1 MLTVTESRGLA
12 LARGIIVFLIAPI
25 HCVMIYSTPE
35 VKQGLLGNVMAFF
48 AEYPGA
54 HLFMF
59 LMGAFV
65 VLSRDKPY
73 ATILKRFSL
82 LLVTGWLL
90 NVFKFVIPHLLHL
103 LPENFYINNH
113 IEQDNYTTYRLL
125 FINDILQFASFAYLV
140 CAVIRKA
147 SSPMIITGISGLAI
161 LVFSPFLWN
170 RGTTGNLFANAFLD
184 LLGGIPPNAYFPLF
198 PWLFHCLSG
207 MMFALILQRNILSHR
222 IFIMTGILLVLFGH
236 FISLFEPA
244 AWHITFFR
252 AGPGGTILHNG
263 ITLLWISLF
272 VAISENVSSNKV
284 FHFFGW
290 CSRHITSIY
299 LVQWCIIMWV
309 LLWVGYEKSGNMQ
322 SLVLI
327 TAISF
332 ISLVISRAITKIQ
345 SLKNNTIIKK

>member
-25 HCVMIYSTPE
+25 HCVMVYSTPE
-35 VKQGLLGNVMAFF
+35 VKQGPLGNIMAFF
-48 AEYPGA
+48 AENPGA

-65 VLSRDKPY
+65 VLSRDKPCI
-73 ATILKRFSL
+73 TILKRFVL
-82 LLVTGWLL
+82 LLITGWLL

-113 IEQDNYTTYRLL
+113 IVQDSYTTYRLL

-140 CAVIRKA
+140 CAFIRKS

-161 LVFSPFLWN
+161 LVFSPFLWD
-170 RGTTGNLFANAFLD
+170 RGTSTNLFVNVILD
-184 LLGGIPPNAYFPLF
+184 LLGGFPPKAYFPLF

-207 MMFALILQRNILSHR
+207 MMFALLLQRNMLNHK
-222 IFIMTGILLVLFGH
+222 IFVMTGILLVSFGH
-236 FISLFEPA
+236 FISLFEPVF
-244 AWHITFFR
+244 WHITFFR

-263 ITLLWISLF
+263 ITILWISLF
-272 VAISENVSSNKV
+272 VAISENVRSNQV
-284 FHFFGW
+284 FRFFEW

-322 SLVLI
+322 SLILI
-327 TAISF
+327 IAISF
-332 ISLVISRAITKIQ
+332 ISLCISRAITKYNQ
-345 SLKNNTIIKK
+345 